1 MALTPQQLA
10 AWRRDADHG
19 NHWRYDAGIDEDYYD
34 GNQYDDETARKMQE
48 AGMPL
53 TVVPISRDMVATVV
67 GLQERSQTDW
77 IVRPES
83 SDDYQDLSRVLSL
96 KLKEAEAKTKAD
108 RACLD
113 ACSSQNKAG
122 IGWVEVGRGEGLLD
136 YPYRVQTVPW
146 REIWWDS
153 RSKASD
159 ITSDSEYLRR
169 IKFYEKGV
177 VKAMFPGQVH
187 AIEAAGPGNDML
199 AGWYEPEQYVRDNGI
214 RDMTQVS
221 LDLYGGGRELVALEE
236 FYYKTREKGWAIRGP
251 DGRWLRF
258 DENNPRHMAAY
269 NAGMVTPKRTAVTKM
284 NRAVYVGNFALL
296 DGPSPYPHD
305 DFPYV
310 AMVYDREA
318 RTGVPYGLIRTIR
331 SLQDEVNTR
340 RARMMWGLNFRQV
353 KYDSDAVED
362 PELLR
367 EEVNRPDGMIELNA
381 DRRERSILEIST
393 DYQLNSQQFQA
404 YQDALNLMPQV
415 GGVPR
420 TLSGQKE
427 RGVDSGVAMEALIDQ
442 GVNSQGRAN
451 SMYREGRSRVGQ
463 LLLSLVIEDIGTHP
477 QMLSARG
484 EDGKRVQVRVNE
496 PTRHPNGYEYV
507 KNNVQQIQLAVTL
520 DDVPSSP
527 TFRRQQFEEIARVA
541 QGLGSDEVKAM
552 VLPMLIEASDLP
564 NKRDMAKAL
573 KQRLGMDEPET
584 QEEMQAMQA
593 RQQEERRAKAILE
606 REKVVEIAEKQ
617 AKAVLD
623 QERAKAEAA
632 KTSKT
637 AAEIDKILTEI
648 AEAQQDMQHQQEA
661 IEQQGEVEVEA
672 RLIW

>member
-1 MALTPQQLA
+1 MALTPEQLK
-10 AWRRDADHG
+10 AWRSDADHG
-19 NHWRYDAGIDEDYYD
+19 NHWRYDAGVDEDYYD

-53 TVVPISRDMVATVV
+53 TVVPITRDMVSTVV
-67 GLQERSQTDW
+67 GLQERSQSDW
-77 IVRPES
+77 IVRPEA

-113 ACSSQNKAG
+113 ACASQNKAG

-136 YPYRVQTVPW
+136 YPYRVDTVPW
-146 REIWWDS
+146 REMWWDP
-153 RSKASD
+153 RSKSSD

-169 IKFYEKGV
+169 IKFYEKDV
-177 VKAMFPGQVH
+177 VKQMFPKQVH
-187 AIEAAGPGNDML
+187 AIEAAGAGNDML
-199 AGWYEPEQYVRDNGI
+199 AGWYEPEQYVRDQGI

-221 LDLYGGGRELVALEE
+221 LDLYGGGRDLVALEE
-236 FYYKTREKGWAIRGP
+236 FYYKTREKGYAVRLP
-251 DGRWLRF
+251 DGRWTRF
-258 DENNPRHMAAY
+258 DERNPRHMAAY
-269 NAGMVTPKRTAVTKM
+269 NAGMVEPRPTTVTKM
-284 NRAVYVGNFALL
+284 NRGVYVGDFALI

-318 RTGVPYGLIRTIR
+318 RTGVPYGLIRVVR

-340 RARMMWGLNFRQV
+340 RARMMWGLNYRQV
-353 KYDSDAVED
+353 TYDSDAVED

-381 DRRERSILEIST
+381 DRRERSKLEINT
-393 DYQLNSQQFQA
+393 DYTLNNQQFQA

-420 TLSGQKE
+420 SLSGQKE
-427 RGVDSGVAMEALIDQ
+427 KGVDSGIAIQQLMDQ

-451 SMYREGRSRVGQ
+451 SMYREGRRQVGN
-463 LLLSLVIEDIGTHP
+463 LLLSLVIEDIGDQP
-477 QMLSARG
+477 QMLTARG
-484 EDGKRVQVRVNE
+484 DDGRRVQVQVNQ
-496 PTRHPNGYEYV
+496 PTRHPEGYEYV
-507 KNNVQQIQLAVTL
+507 KNNVQQVQLSVTL

-584 QEEMQAMQA
+584 PEEQQAMQA
-593 RQQEERRAKAILE
+593 RQQEEQRAKAILE
-606 REKVVEIAEKQ
+606 REKVVEIAAKQ
-617 AKAVLD
+617 AKAMLD
-623 QERAKAEAA
+623 EEKAKTEAA
-632 KTSKT
+632 RASKT
-637 AAEIDKILTEI
+637 MAEIDKILAEI
-648 AEAQQDMQHQQEA
+648 AETRQDVAHQQQVF
-661 IEQQGEVEVEA
+661 EQQGDIEIEA